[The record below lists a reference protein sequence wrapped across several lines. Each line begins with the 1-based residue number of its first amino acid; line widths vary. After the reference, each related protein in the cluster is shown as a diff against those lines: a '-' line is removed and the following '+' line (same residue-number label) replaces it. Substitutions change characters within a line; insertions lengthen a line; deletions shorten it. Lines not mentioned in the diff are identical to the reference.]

1 MTNNA
6 TKNISKKFGNLLN
19 KAHQKRL
26 LTNNMS
32 KKFVNELIK
41 VENTI
46 NSLLKLKRRRR
57 N

>member
-1 MTNNA
+1 MTNNV

-19 KAHQKRL
+19 KAQQKRL